1 MLYISIRNIISQR
14 FYVDNNKGKLVIG
27 YYITIDHELMSQ
39 IGLVGNFERQVVQLD
54 NVSLPIKGQI
64 SLLGQTYLTSYEM
77 RDLVNVYCRKIFY
90 KENLL
95 E

>member
-27 YYITIDHELMSQ
+27 YYITIDHELMLQ

-64 SLLGQTYLTSYEM
+64 SLLGQTYLTSHEM
-77 RDLVNVYCRKIFY
+77 RDLVMYTVERSFTKRIY
-90 KENLL
+90 
-95 E
+95 